1 MKKYDNKVCVGI
13 DYIKW
18 HSYASKQDISIDL
31 EQNIHTL
38 ISGMSGSGKSTS
50 LLYYIIKLYFA
61 FCSESLFIFVDFKQD
76 DQFKPLRSCK
86 NYFAYKNCVNALDIV
101 YEKMHLRQEG
111 VDKSRTPIVLVFD
124 EYVAFILSLE
134 KKQKEEVMSKIGEI
148 LMLGRSLKVSLVLAC
163 QRPDASVFP
172 QGSRVNFGVIIVLG
186 SAIKSIYDMVLP
198 KELTM
203 DTNYKFDAGEG
214 VILLQ
219 SRDLKFIKFP
229 IVINNE
235 RLYEICQE
243 ALNGKCKI
251 EAKPQ
256 S

>member
-1 MKKYDNKVCVGI
+1 
-13 DYIKW
+13 
-18 HSYASKQDISIDL
+18 
-31 EQNIHTL
+31 
-38 ISGMSGSGKSTS
+38 
-50 LLYYIIKLYFA
+50 
-61 FCSESLFIFVDFKQD
+61 
-76 DQFKPLRSCK
+76 
-86 NYFAYKNCVNALDIV
+86 
-101 YEKMHLRQEG
+101 MHLRQEG